1 MPPGLQTWTVHP
13 HIYLAGALGLS
24 YLSRCVVGLARLR
37 ARPASQQAGR
47 QALLL
52 QAEGVSQ
59 QRPYVHSH
67 AVLKAIYIE

>member
-1 MPPGLQTWTVHP
+1 M
-13 HIYLAGALGLS
+13 S